1 MPNFHCPFCQNEI
14 ESLDFH
20 DRSTTYGH
28 AYIQDDGSLDDQ
40 EVDDHEDDGEAEW
53 HCPQCGAEVEP
64 EVFEQQANQQ
74 TPVPP
79 LPNPQN
85 NSMAW
90 EEITRAYFSNLRT
103 SPDGTCGT
111 YTINLNPNFGPDPAP
126 SAPAENLFLETP
138 IVETPPIFRHF
149 FTRTMTPKTELNVL
163 FCAKC
168 HELIQTNQ
176 AHPHPS
182 NEGLGFVC
190 ENCLDSA

>member
-64 EVFEQQANQQ
+64 EVFEQQANPQ

-79 LPNPQN
+79 P
-85 NSMAW
+85 
-90 EEITRAYFSNLRT
+90 

-111 YTINLNPNFGPDPAP
+111 YAINLNPNFGPDPAP

-138 IVETPPIFRHF
+138 IVETPPAFRPF
-149 FTRTMTPKTELNVL
+149 FTRTMVHKTELNVL
-163 FCAKC
+163 FCANC
-168 HELIQTNQ
+168 HELIQVSQ
-176 AHPHPS
+176 ANPHPS
-182 NEGLGFVC
+182 NKGLGFVC
-190 ENCLDSA
+190 ENCLNSA